1 MSLIQKISTNFRIII
16 QKNSVIFWI
25 SEYFHYLCRRLAA
38 LGNLKASFHCAHLHN
53 LCRRLA
59 ALGNLKA
66 SFHCAHLHNL
76 CRRLAALGN
85 LKASF
90 HCAHL
95 HNLCRRLA
103 ALGNLKA
110 SFHCAHLH
118 NLCRRFKHKNKMIRR
133 KLQETIEARMFG
145 GKAII
150 IIGAR
155 QVGKSTLF
163 KMILEKRTEPILQ
176 LNCDE
181 PEVKEM
187 LSQVNSQELK
197 LLIGKH
203 KIVMIDEA
211 QRVENI
217 GLTLKLIT
225 DNFPEVQLL
234 VTGSSSFE
242 LQNKLNE
249 PLTGRKF
256 EYHLFPLSTGEL
268 LESQGLLTVKQTL
281 ENRLIYGSYPDVINH
296 TKDAKDILYNLSNSY
311 LYKDLLTLES
321 IRRPALLSKL
331 LTALALQVT
340 SEVSYNE
347 LAQTVGTDSKTV
359 EKYVDLLEK
368 CYIIFKLNGFSR
380 NLRTELKRAK
390 KFYFY
395 DNGIRNAILQNFAP
409 LALRQDVGALW
420 ENFVISERIKANQYE
435 GRICKQ
441 LFLANQPTARD
452 RLHRGKRRT
461 VYSLRNEMESKESK
475 YSVSCFLPK
484 HIRCEG

>member
-1 MSLIQKISTNFRIII
+1 
-16 QKNSVIFWI
+16 
-25 SEYFHYLCRRLAA
+25 
-38 LGNLKASFHCAHLHN
+38 
-53 LCRRLA
+53 
-59 ALGNLKA
+59 
-66 SFHCAHLHNL
+66 
-76 CRRLAALGN
+76 
-85 LKASF
+85 
-90 HCAHL
+90 
-95 HNLCRRLA
+95 
-103 ALGNLKA
+103 
-110 SFHCAHLH
+110 
-118 NLCRRFKHKNKMIRR
+118 MIRR
-133 KLQETIEARMFG
+133 QLQDVIEARMFA

-150 IIGAR
+150 VIGAR

-163 KMILEKRTEPILQ
+163 NMVLEGRKESALQ

-181 PEVKEM
+181 PEVQEM
-187 LSQVNSQELK
+187 LSAMNTQELK
-197 LLIGKH
+197 LLIGQN
-203 KIVMIDEA
+203 KILVIDEA

-217 GLTLKLIT
+217 GMTLKRIA
-225 DNFPEVQLL
+225 DNFPDVQLL

-268 LESQGLLTVKQTL
+268 LNAQGLLSVKQTL
-281 ENRLIYGSYPDVINH
+281 ESRLIFGSYPDIFNH
-296 TKDAKDILYNLSNSY
+296 QEDAKDLLYNLSNSY
-311 LYKDLLTLES
+311 LYKDLLNLES
-321 IRRPALLSKL
+321 VRRPALLGKL

-347 LAQTVGTDSKTV
+347 LAQTVGTDNKTV

-420 ENFVISERIKANQYE
+420 ENFFISERIKANQYS
-435 GRICKQ
+435 GRYVNSYFWRTNQQQEIDYIEECDGQ
-441 LFLANQPTARD
+441 FSLFEMKWNPKRANTQFPNTF
-452 RLHRGKRRT
+452 LT
-461 VYSLRNEMESKESK
+461 VYDVKEK
-475 YSVSCFLPK
+475 AIVTPENWLEWVK
-484 HIRCEG
+484 